1 MWNVLFSQ
9 RSVNRNNVFEQCLH
23 SLVIIQNFFHQDK
36 LKFFAMFVEMLQI
49 LIKKFKMLWFN
60 SYSSNPPQP
69 RVGFLR
75 PNHTAFW
82 VEGKILHHH
91 ALDMSLLSCV
101 FTLNILPFCPSICCS
116 LGYKISFPDVCLRK
130 YCHVSIQD
138 ALAYLLL
145 HFTSHTGIELSH
157 IITRITTRRSLG
169 TTFTWLYYYILL
181 YLLLLIS

>member
-1 MWNVLFSQ
+1 MSSFSSYHSKFFPSRQIKVLCNVCWDASGFDK
-9 RSVNRNNVFEQCLH
+9 E
-23 SLVIIQNFFHQDK
+23 IQNVVVQ
-36 LKFFAMFVEMLQI
+36 LLLQQSPSTKSW
-49 LIKKFKMLWFN
+49 L
-60 SYSSNPPQP
+60 P
-69 RVGFLR
+69 
-75 PNHTAFW
+75 FW

-101 FTLNILPFCPSICCS
+101 FTLNILPFCPLICCS

-181 YLLLLIS
+181 YLLLIS